1 MALERL
7 AEMLLAIALDAC
19 SIINLSNASAL
30 EIVLGMPERA
40 FIVSPM
46 VAGECHAECV
56 VEVVRLTA
64 TCNITLAQEQDID
77 AALFLELLDNH
88 ELGQGETE
96 CIAICFAGHHS
107 ICCDDR
113 KARAVATDLLGEERV
128 MGSLRL
134 LKWAV
139 EAGRITSDAAY
150 SAYRAMIDAGGFLPT
165 LAPDWFD

>member
-1 MALERL
+1 MA
-7 AEMLLAIALDAC
+7 ITLDAC
-19 SIINLSNASAL
+19 SIINLSNANAL
-30 EIVLGMPERA
+30 EVVLGMPEKA

-77 AALFLELLDNH
+77 AALFLELLDTH

-96 CIAICFAGHHS
+96 CLAICLTGNHS
-107 ICCDDR
+107 LCCDDR
-113 KARAVATDLLGEERV
+113 KARAVATELIGELRV

-139 EAGRITSDAAY
+139 EAGRISSADAY
-150 SAYRAMIDAGGFLPT
+150 IAYRGMIDAGGFLPE
-165 LAPDWFD
+165 LAPDWFE